1 MAVPTNPYTSKDG
14 SAFVQFSPG
23 TEVYPIGSCWEAGDI
38 PNPQPDSEPIQ
49 CFDEFRAYQTVGEK
63 ISPPGKITTTLT
75 GLIESAVSWMETVK
89 EAACPFSL
97 FFTQSDCGRKNVFT
111 NRERSYVLRNV
122 RITDDP
128 VSNVM
133 MRDSDEEST
142 HAFNVT
148 AWPGRVDHR
157 ELTASSL
164 TITGAPTA
172 VVPDITACADRCAGE
187 CGPRIP
193 LCENLIGG
201 YLSVG
206 AVAPDILLSRDRGA
220 TWTSPITTFPVS
232 TGVVSNACIQ
242 VDKDTTR
249 IVAVRNTDPAA
260 AVGETQYSDDWGASW
275 TSVAMGATA
284 SEGAIGGAS
293 MFFLDAEHGWIC
305 TDDGRVYFS
314 STGGTSWVDQT
325 TALTASGAAV
335 LNAIHFYDANI
346 GVAVGAGNV
355 LIQTADGGE
364 NWTTGTGPMAGDS
377 LDAVHVFDS
386 QRVIVGTDGAS
397 GTDGPLY
404 MSYDGCVTW
413 TEITEGLNPL
423 VTDEV
428 ADVTFLP
435 DGMTG
440 FLVRNLSGATSG
452 TVFKSIDGGWS
463 WKSITTPTNTG
474 LRSIYACN
482 ANLAFAAGSA
492 AGPLSFVAQISG

>member
-1 MAVPTNPYTSKDG
+1 MAVPSSVYTSKDG

-49 CFDEFRAYQTVGEK
+49 CFDEFRSYQTVGEK

-75 GLIESAVSWMETVK
+75 GLVESAVSWMETVK

-97 FFTQSDCGRKNVFT
+97 FLTQSNCGRKNVFT
-111 NRERSYVLRNV
+111 NRERSYVLRGV
-122 RITDDP
+122 RVTDDP

-164 TITGAPTA
+164 DIGAETA
-172 VVPDITACADRCAGE
+172 ALLDITSCADRCAGE

-193 LCENLIGG
+193 LCENLITG
-201 YLSVG
+201 YQTI
-206 AVAPDILLSRDRGA
+206 AAAAPDILLSRDRGA
-220 TWTSPITTFPVS
+220 TFTSPITGFPVS
-232 TGVVSNACIQ
+232 TSVVSNACIQ

-249 IVAVRNTDPAA
+249 IVAVRDTDPAA
-260 AVGETQYSDDWGASW
+260 AVGEVQYSDDWGATW

-284 SEGAIGGAS
+284 SEGATGGAS

-314 STGGTSWVDQT
+314 STGGTSWTEQT
-325 TALTASGAAV
+325 TAITASGAAV
-335 LNAIHFYDANI
+335 MNAIHFADANI
-346 GVAVGAGNV
+346 GVCVGAGNV
-355 LIQTADGGE
+355 LIETVDGGT
-364 NWTTGTGPMAGDS
+364 NWSTGVGPLAGDS

-386 QRVIVGTDGAS
+386 QRVIVGTDGA
-397 GTDGPLY
+397 GAANGPLW
-404 MSYDGCVTW
+404 MSYDGCATW
-413 TEITEGLNPL
+413 TEITEGLDPL
-423 VTDEV
+423 VTDEIG
-428 ADVTFLP
+428 DVTFLP

-440 FLVRNLSGATSG
+440 FLVRNLTGATMG

-463 WKSITTPTNTG
+463 WKSITTPTNIG
-474 LRSIYACN
+474 LFSIHACN
-482 ANLAFAAGSA
+482 ANLAFAAGHA
-492 AGPLSFVAQISG
+492 AGPVSFVAQISG